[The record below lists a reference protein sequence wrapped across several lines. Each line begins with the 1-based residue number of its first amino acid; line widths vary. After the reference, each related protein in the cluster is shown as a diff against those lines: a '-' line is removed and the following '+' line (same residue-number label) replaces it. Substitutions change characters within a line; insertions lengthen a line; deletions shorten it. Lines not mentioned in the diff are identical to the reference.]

1 MDQVS
6 FKKTLKVSS
15 GFAAAMAAVG
25 GCQYA
30 EATIVAV
37 NVSPNIT
44 FPNTGTNFFVT
55 WAGGG
60 GTWFGYNDGVGKTM
74 YGSNVLKVFS
84 SGVTINATNIGGATA
99 LSISPSK
106 TGTEIIGFKTTGNL
120 LGWFKVNWGGSGGDV
135 IFSSGFIN
143 TVANGTIVAG
153 GNTEGGGGGTTVPE
167 PSSAALLGLGGLA
180 MGAVALRRRR
190 QRKADSAA

>member
-84 SGVTINATNIGGATA
+84 SGVTIKGTNIGAA
-99 LSISPSK
+99 SFLPQDASK
-106 TGTEIIGFKTTGNL
+106 SGSEIIGFKTTGNL
-120 LGWFKVNWGGSGGDV
+120 LGWFKVNWGGTGGDIV
-135 IFSSGFIN
+135 FSSGYIN
-143 TVANGTIVAG
+143 TAAGGSIVAG
-153 GNTEGGGGGTTVPE
+153 GNTDGGGATVPE
-167 PSSAALLGLGGLA
+167 PSSAAVLGLGGLA